1 MKKVGIFY
9 GSSTGN
15 MEAAAKLLHQEL
27 GEADL
32 FSVDDVAA
40 SKVTEYDNVVL
51 CSSTWGLGDMQDS
64 MVGFVEDLKKLNLT
78 GKRFALMGMG
88 DQSTYSDTYCDA
100 IGQMFAELQDKG
112 IEFIGRTDTDGYD
125 YESSIAVVDDE
136 FLGLALDA
144 DNQDDLTPGRIKA
157 WVEDLKKNF
166 I

>member
-15 MEAAAKLLHQEL
+15 MEAAAQLLQQDL

-32 FSVDDVAA
+32 FSVDDVQA
-40 SKVTEYDNVVL
+40 SKVAEYDNVVL

-64 MVGFVEDLKKLNLT
+64 MVGFVEDLKKLNLS
-78 GKRFALMGMG
+78 GKHFALMGMG
-88 DQSTYSDTYCDA
+88 DQSTYSSTYCDA
-100 IGQMFAELQDKG
+100 IGQMYNELQDKG

-125 YESSIAVVDDE
+125 FESSISVVNDE

-144 DNQDDLTPGRIKA
+144 DNQDDLTADRIKA
-157 WVEDLKKNF
+157 WVSELKKGF